1 MKTEPNKKIPNKFNL
16 NSNECYLNDDFVK
29 YINSLSDSIKKYNKV
44 SNNII
49 NINKTI
55 LVNTIEKELNSPE
68 SIFNIN
74 NIAYNNIQS
83 NNEISTKI
91 YENFTK
97 LKENVNSEEINLKKF
112 FEDAKIIFK
121 KMKDYKQKY
130 SQKK

>member
-1 MKTEPNKKIPNKFNL
+1 MKTEPNEKIPHKFNL

>member
-1 MKTEPNKKIPNKFNL
+1 VSKT
-16 NSNECYLNDDFVK
+16 V
-29 YINSLSDSIKKYNKV
+29 NSLSDSIKKYNKV

-121 KMKDYKQKY
+121 KMKDYKKKY

>member
-1 MKTEPNKKIPNKFNL
+1 MKTEGNEKIHYKVNL
-16 NSNECYLNDDFVK
+16 NSNEYYLNEDFVK
-29 YINSLSDSIKKYNKV
+29 YINNLSDSIKEYHKV
-44 SNNII
+44 SKNI
-49 NINKTI
+49 NIYKKI
-55 LVNTIEKELNSPE
+55 LLNAIEKELNSPE